1 VSRHVGAL
9 HLIPSISWHAAVRNQ
24 MEVRVARD
32 KENNGS
38 AGNNGDRSGMVGE
51 VKDLVDLMRDYA
63 KQETVGP
70 LKGAGQ
76 FLAYGVAGSVV
87 MSIGV
92 VMLIL
97 AGLRA
102 LQTQTGTALTGNLS
116 WIPYFVMLLISAAV
130 VGLSAFAVVRNSGGD
145 S

>member
-1 VSRHVGAL
+1 M
-9 HLIPSISWHAAVRNQ
+9 P
-24 MEVRVARD
+24 RD
-32 KENNGS
+32 KDKGS
-38 AGNNGDRSGMVGE
+38 TGKGEDRSGIVGE

-87 MSIGV
+87 LSIGV

-116 WIPYFVMLLISAAV
+116 WIPYFVMMVASMAV
-130 VGLSAFAVVRNSGGD
+130 VGLSALAVVRNSGGD